1 MQSAQDVTR
10 VGVVGIGKMGLLH
23 ASILSVIPNVQ
34 VVALCDNNESIVKY
48 ARKLNE
54 KISVVTEIEE
64 LCKLGLDA
72 IYVTTPIPTHF
83 EIIKS
88 VLSSDKNCAIFSE
101 KTLANNFKDSQEL
114 ARLVRTRQAPCMVGY
129 HKKFAVTFSKA
140 RSLLEEGALGEID
153 SFEAYAYSED
163 FLNATNTKTGS
174 SRGGLLKDLGSHSID
189 LALCYFGELSVES
202 LGRSDSGDNK
212 KSDHLNF
219 LVHTTDG
226 KEGRFDISW
235 SAQGFHKP
243 EVGLKI
249 KGQKGILEVNDDKL
263 LLKLENG
270 EESRWSRHNLN
281 DNVPFLLAEPE
292 YFREDEHFIRSLREG
307 QRTPSDF
314 ESASKVDRVIS
325 EVEGKAG

>member
-1 MQSAQDVTR
+1 MQDDQRTTR
-10 VGVVGIGKMGLLH
+10 VGVVGVGKMGLLH
-23 ASILSVIPNVQ
+23 ASILSVIPTVQ

-48 ARKLNE
+48 ARKLNK
-54 KISVVTEIEE
+54 KISVLTEIQE
-64 LCKLGLDA
+64 LCKLGLDG

-83 EIIKS
+83 AIIQS
-88 VLSSDKNCAIFSE
+88 ILSLDKDCGIFSE

-114 ARLVRTRQAPCMVGY
+114 ARIIKDRKSPCTVGY

-140 RSLLEEGALGEID
+140 RSLLEEGAIGEIE

-163 FLNATNTKTGS
+163 FLDAANTKTGS
-174 SRGGLLKDLGSHSID
+174 SRGGLLKDLGSHCID
-189 LALCYFGELSVES
+189 LALSYFGEVSVAES
-202 LGRSDSGDNK
+202 SGRNETP
-212 KSDHLNF
+212 DHVNF
-219 LVHTTDG
+219 LVHTKDG

-235 SAQGFHKP
+235 SAEGFHKP

-263 LLKLENG
+263 SLKLVSG

-292 YFREDEHFIRSLREG
+292 YYREDERFIESLRAG
-307 QRTPSDF
+307 QKTTSDF
-314 ESASKVDRVIS
+314 ESASKVDYVIG
-325 EVEGKAG
+325 EVEGKVE